1 MSWTQ
6 FAFQNLPSNKKKKL
20 PHIDSSSSPRL
31 LAHSKVITVSSS
43 TWVKFSWVTASEVT
57 VFFCSVHFFQHKNLD
72 ADILQ
77 LTMCMAWESK
87 KNITQ
92 LRFEVFEVHCWIH
105 LVKKPNRL
113 FKDRQLTMTNDGDL
127 LEVCFTMPS
136 GCLFFL
142 PVPNNPSA
150 VATCASKSINL
161 AFKRSI
167 HLSCH
172 DHCTQ

>member
-1 MSWTQ
+1 MGHCLRGHRVFLQRPIFFSTKTQ
-6 FAFQNLPSNKKKKL
+6 MLTSSN
-20 PHIDSSSSPRL
+20 SPC
-31 LAHSKVITVSSS
+31 V
-43 TWVKFSWVTASEVT
+43 WPE
-57 VFFCSVHFFQHKNLD
+57 NP
-72 ADILQ
+72 
-77 LTMCMAWESK
+77 K

-136 GCLFFL
+136 GCLFCL